1 MRKLRLFNSI
11 TGRLLPAF
19 LIAALIPTVFL
30 SVSVYYSA
38 QKSALSISQ
47 NLISEQFSMVDS
59 LIDQLIISSAVE
71 LSVVR
76 THAGFKRFLKE
87 RDSRTLDQ
95 EFTSIMQRHPEFLQ
109 VKYIDKSGMELA
121 RLTRTSKG
129 LLWAR
134 QNELHDRSDK
144 YYFRQA
150 MHLSG
155 SYIYVSG
162 LDPNLDKGLAG
173 YPQRLVARLGIQV
186 MGDSGVK
193 GILLINLDGNYI
205 FRRIL
210 PLSSAKPGKAMLI
223 NSNGTYISYNGTTFR
238 EADHKE
244 FYNKFGIRV
253 FSILKDSQISQ
264 KRVKNGYISV
274 LPIRFDY
281 TEGANTWHVAIF
293 ESDKEIHSAVLS
305 TMEPYLLS
313 LIVIFAGILIFTM
326 LVSGSII
333 RKVRHLVS
341 FIPKASDDEYI
352 ETGISEFDG
361 MGHAI
366 RTMAK
371 KLKKSTMELAE
382 LNTGLETRI
391 AEQVEKIAGMT
402 EKELEYQKQ
411 LRDIQAQLM
420 HADRLASL
428 GMISAAMAH
437 EIGNPL
443 AAMKTSLE
451 VLRADIQAEEEKEFI
466 TMIISQVDRLAAF
479 LRSITKFGAKKDTE
493 LKYVNMTEI
502 ISEVIQS
509 LINEAQNNHV
519 DFSVNTDDRCSVFY
533 DEIQVRQVVF
543 NIIMNSIQ
551 ELKELDGGTIYI
563 STEKQD
569 GQCLLKIYDT
579 GRGGRDTDKMF
590 DPFYTTKKEGT
601 GLGLAIVHD
610 IIKSAGWQ
618 IKAENKEGAGLMI
631 TITMTGGNHER

>member
-1 MRKLRLFNSI
+1 MKIFNSI

-19 LIAALIPTVFL
+19 LIAALIPTLFL
-30 SVSVYYSA
+30 TVSVYYSA

-59 LIDQLIISSAVE
+59 LIDQMIISSAVE

-76 THAGFKRFLKE
+76 THAGFKKFLRE
-87 RDSRTLDQ
+87 RDARILDQ

-121 RLTRTSKG
+121 RLTRTHKG
-129 LLWAR
+129 LSWAKH
-134 QNELHDRSDK
+134 NELHDKSDK

-150 MHLSG
+150 MKLSG

-186 MGDSGVK
+186 VGDNGVK
-193 GILLINLDGNYI
+193 GVLLINLDGNYI

-210 PLSSAKPGKAMLI
+210 PLSSTKAGKAMLI
-223 NSNGTYISYNGTTFR
+223 NSNGIYITNNGQRFH
-238 EADHKE
+238 EADHRA
-244 FYNKFGIRV
+244 FYSKFGIPV
-253 FSILKDSQISQ
+253 FSILRDTPINQ
-264 KRVKNGYISV
+264 KRVKHGYLSV

-281 TEGANTWHVAIF
+281 SAGANTWHVAIF
-293 ESDKEIHSAVLS
+293 ESDAEIRNAILS
-305 TMEPYLLS
+305 TLEPYMLN
-313 LIVIFAGILIFTM
+313 LIIIFAGILIFTL

-333 RKVRHLVS
+333 RKVKHVVS
-341 FIPKASDDEYI
+341 FIPNASEIEYTK
-352 ETGISEFDG
+352 TGISEFDE

-366 RTMAK
+366 RVTAC
-371 KLKKSTMELAE
+371 KLKKSTTELAE
-382 LNTGLETRI
+382 LNKNLETRI

-402 EKELEYQKQ
+402 EQELEYQKQ
-411 LRDIQAQLM
+411 LREIQAQLM

-451 VLRADIQAEEEKEFI
+451 VLRRDISEEEEKEFI
-466 TMIISQVDRLAAF
+466 AMIISQVDRLAVF
-479 LRSITKFGAKKDTE
+479 LRSITKFGGKKDTE
-493 LKYVNMTEI
+493 LKNINVTEI

-509 LINEAQNNHV
+509 LINEAQNNHIT
-519 DFSVNTDDRCSVFY
+519 FNVNTDDRCTVFY
-533 DEIQVRQVVF
+533 DEIQLRQVIF
-543 NIIMNSIQ
+543 NIAMNSVQ
-551 ELKELDGGTIYI
+551 ELKEQGHGEIFI
-563 STEKQD
+563 STKKHD
-569 GQCLLKIYDT
+569 GFCELTIYDT
-579 GRGGRDTDKMF
+579 GRGGKNTDKMF

-610 IIKSAGWQ
+610 IIKSAGWE
-618 IKAENKEGAGLMI
+618 IKAENKEGAGLML
-631 TITMTGGNHER
+631 TIIMKGVNNEK